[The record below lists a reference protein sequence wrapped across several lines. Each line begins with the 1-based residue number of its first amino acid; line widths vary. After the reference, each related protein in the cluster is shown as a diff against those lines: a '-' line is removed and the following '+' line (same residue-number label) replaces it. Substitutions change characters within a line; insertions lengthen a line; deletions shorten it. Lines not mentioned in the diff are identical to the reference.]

1 MRKVIIMFALAM
13 GIITANAQENVTVE
27 TTNGSEQPTLTKEV
41 YPQKEAD
48 GDLYH
53 GLSRKLTFDRMIPP
67 HGLEVTYD
75 KTVHVIFPAEVR
87 YVDLGSPDLIAGKA
101 DGAENI
107 IRVKATVRNFPN
119 ETNMSVITEDGSFYT
134 FNVKYAA
141 EPLLLNVEM
150 CDFIHDGST
159 VNRPNNAQEI
169 YLKELGS
176 ESPMLELELGADD
189 YLTKPFHLAELNA
202 RVKSVI
208 RRRQAKGDVSITMG
222 NLLLYPDKRQVEVG
236 GVPLQLNRK
245 EFDLLY
251 YFIVN
256 PDRVINKMS
265 LAESVWGDNIDQVD
279 SLDFIYS
286 QVKNLRRKLKQA
298 EATVELKAVYGFG
311 YKLSEV

>member
-1 MRKVIIMFALAM
+1 MKILIVEDEPDLRETIRISLVKEHFV
-13 GIITANAQENVTVE
+13 VE
-27 TTNGSEQPTLTKEV
+27 TAADYFSALDKVNDYDYDCILLDIMLPGGSGL
-41 YPQKEAD
+41 
-48 GDLYH
+48 DL
-53 GLSRKLTFDRMIPP
+53 LRELKRLRRSDSVLIISAKDSLD
-67 HGLEVTYD
+67 D
-75 KTVHVIFPAEVR
+75 K
-87 YVDLGSPDLIAGKA
+87 
-101 DGAENI
+101 
-107 IRVKATVRNFPN
+107 
-119 ETNMSVITEDGSFYT
+119 
-134 FNVKYAA
+134 
-141 EPLLLNVEM
+141 VE
-150 CDFIHDGST
+150 G
-159 VNRPNNAQEI
+159 
-169 YLKELGS
+169 
-176 ESPMLELELGADD
+176 LELGADD

-256 PDRVINKMS
+256 PDRGINKMS

>member
-1 MRKVIIMFALAM
+1 MKILIVEDEPDLRETIRISLVKEHFV
-13 GIITANAQENVTVE
+13 VE
-27 TTNGSEQPTLTKEV
+27 TAADYFSALDKVNDYDYDCILLDIMLPGGSGL
-41 YPQKEAD
+41 
-48 GDLYH
+48 DLLRELKRLH
-53 GLSRKLTFDRMIPP
+53 RSDNVLIISAKDSLD
-67 HGLEVTYD
+67 D
-75 KTVHVIFPAEVR
+75 K
-87 YVDLGSPDLIAGKA
+87 
-101 DGAENI
+101 
-107 IRVKATVRNFPN
+107 
-119 ETNMSVITEDGSFYT
+119 
-134 FNVKYAA
+134 
-141 EPLLLNVEM
+141 VE
-150 CDFIHDGST
+150 G
-159 VNRPNNAQEI
+159 
-169 YLKELGS
+169 
-176 ESPMLELELGADD
+176 LELGGDD

-265 LAESVWGDNIDQVD
+265 LADSVWGDNIDQVD